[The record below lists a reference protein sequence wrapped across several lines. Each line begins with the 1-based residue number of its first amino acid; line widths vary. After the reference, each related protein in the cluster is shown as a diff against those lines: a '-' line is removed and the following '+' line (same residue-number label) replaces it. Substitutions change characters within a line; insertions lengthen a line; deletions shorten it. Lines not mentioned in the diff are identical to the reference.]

1 MMIGD
6 MVYIPSETY
15 IYQSGGED
23 ATTKRFEKLKQPQ
36 SLLVIGEG
44 SSFFEVLMCGTP
56 WRVKKRDVYG
66 IKKEVKGDCK
76 VN

>member
-1 MMIGD
+1 

-15 IYQSGGED
+15 VYQSGEEE

-36 SLLVIGEG
+36 SLLVVGEG
-44 SSFFEVLMCGTP
+44 SSFFEVLMWGTP

-66 IKKEVKGDCK
+66 IKKEARNDYK